1 MFQWTF
7 TWEEWE
13 RPILSSFSV
22 FPSAKLALSA
32 NFWNSL
38 IKHRKLLKSK
48 TRWQED
54 ENFCQLDLKWI
65 WVAKF
70 VNSDWIIWP
79 KCSHDGWKDLSRL
92 HFVSR
97 WHNAAIL
104 AYLQFMRYSP
114 SFLFSQI
121 NSTRWLKTFEEVAVC
136 QSGECND
143 TMLPLLH
150 L

>member
-1 MFQWTF
+1 MKLTF

-54 ENFCQLDLKWI
+54 EDFCQLDLK
-65 WVAKF
+65 
-70 VNSDWIIWP
+70 
-79 KCSHDGWKDLSRL
+79 
-92 HFVSR
+92 
-97 WHNAAIL
+97 
-104 AYLQFMRYSP
+104 
-114 SFLFSQI
+114 
-121 NSTRWLKTFEEVAVC
+121 
-136 QSGECND
+136 
-143 TMLPLLH
+143 
-150 L
+150 